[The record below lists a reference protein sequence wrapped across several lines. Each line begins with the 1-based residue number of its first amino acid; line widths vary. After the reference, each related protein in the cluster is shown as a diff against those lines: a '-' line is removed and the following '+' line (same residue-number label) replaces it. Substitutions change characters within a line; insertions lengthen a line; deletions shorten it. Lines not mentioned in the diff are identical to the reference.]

1 MNIENYFY
9 FLTICLVI
17 NLTPGPGM
25 VYVVTQT
32 MSKGRASGI
41 CSAIGLEVG
50 CLFHVLLV
58 VFGVTSVFVRY
69 PSALLGLQW
78 AGAIYLL
85 YLAFDEFK
93 TAFKKKKYG
102 IESKNI
108 LNSGESLSLW
118 DIFKK
123 GVVVD
128 VLNPKVAL
136 FILAFIPQF
145 ITADSVDE
153 FLPILL
159 LGLTFSITGTFIHIL
174 IALFSD
180 KIKGVLFSR
189 QSSGI
194 YTNIVPGIIFA
205 FLATFGLMSSNIT

>member
-1 MNIENYFY
+1 MN
-9 FLTICLVI
+9 LK
-17 NLTPGPGM
+17 
-25 VYVVTQT
+25 Q
-32 MSKGRASGI
+32 
-41 CSAIGLEVG
+41 
-50 CLFHVLLV
+50 LLK
-58 VFGVTSVFVRY
+58 R
-69 PSALLGLQW
+69 
-78 AGAIYLL
+78 
-85 YLAFDEFK
+85 
-93 TAFKKKKYG
+93 KKYG

-205 FLATFGLMSSNIT
+205 LLATLGLMSSNIT

>member
-1 MNIENYFY
+1 MNIENYLY

-145 ITADSVDE
+145 ITEDSGDE

-205 FLATFGLMSSNIT
+205 ALATFGIMSSNIT